1 MTKVNAW
8 LFSFIGFSLS
18 KVSNYFMNSIF
29 TWRWNI
35 SWVHSDTSVLK
46 VKVKMKSLSR
56 VRLFATPWTV
66 AYQASLSMGFSRQ
79 EYWSGLPFPSPGDLP
94 NPEMNPC
101 LPHCRQMLYHLSHQE
116 STHQGSHFSIKLY
129 LISSMLRIMVLKAR
143 GNNRILYKYSF
154 VVFNSAHPRSQSAN
168 INVIN

>member
-94 NPEMNPC
+94 NPGTEP
-101 LPHCRQMLYHLSHQE
+101 LSPK
-116 STHQGSHFSIKLY
+116 SPALASRLFTTKPP
-129 LISSMLRIMVLKAR
+129 RKPR
-143 GNNRILYKYSF
+143 YKSG
-154 VVFNSAHPRSQSAN
+154 N
-168 INVIN
+168 INKMFQLRQCWSSSIFLPRHIGEMTFRIWIYSSE